1 MSDRHYHKTIF
12 HIASAVMNLATRHVS
27 IKDFEQNPNRYLL
40 SNQPI
45 QIEENGEVI
54 GVYYPKKRKSKE
66 ELDKLFARFE
76 QATEA
81 LLEDSGLT
89 REELADLLDL
99 KKPFSEI

>member
-12 HIASAVMNLATRHVS
+12 HIASAVMNLATRH
-27 IKDFEQNPNRYLL
+27 L

-45 QIEENGEVI
+45 QVEENGEII

-66 ELDKLFARFE
+66 ELDKLITRFE

-89 REELADLLDL
+89 REKLADLLDL
-99 KKPFSEI
+99 KKPFPYEADC

>member
-1 MSDRHYHKTIF
+1 M
-12 HIASAVMNLATRHVS
+12 
-27 IKDFEQNPNRYLL
+27 
-40 SNQPI
+40 
-45 QIEENGEVI
+45 I